1 MKKAGLTLV
10 EVLVALV
17 VIGIVTAF
25 FSTSVVANFR
35 HTTTSGQKTQSAQL
49 LSYFG
54 RLVAG
59 GDPDVL
65 PDSGKTLTWDYGEV
79 EADFPDLKSESSFSD
94 LSTYKVQVVS
104 NGNVTL
110 GTKTLGTASAVRYSV
125 SVCYKRESEQCLTG
139 ATLGPTPTG
148 TLESFGATGIN

>member
-1 MKKAGLTLV
+1 MNRTGLTLV

-35 HTTTSGQKTQSAQL
+35 HTATSGQKTQATQL

-59 GDPDVL
+59 GDSDVL
-65 PDSGKTLTWDYGEV
+65 PASGETLTWDYGAV
-79 EADFPDLKSESSFSD
+79 EAAFPDLKSESSFSD
-94 LSTYKVQVVS
+94 LDAYKVDVVS
-104 NGNVTL
+104 HSTITL
-110 GTKTLGTASAVRYSV
+110 DTASAVRYDV

-139 ATLGPTPTG
+139 ITLGPAPTG
-148 TLESFGATGIN
+148 TLETFSATGIN